1 MSQPLTLRAVR
12 KAPRLSLILGV
23 IVTAL
28 LLVLPFC
35 ALLPASHPLAISTYA
50 DAGGQ
55 NPLLCDCRGGA
66 GSGGATPGC
75 CRSATGCFA
84 LGGYAMGMYLMR
96 RRRQRFASVYVVS
109 VVE

>member
-35 ALLPASHPLAISTYA
+35 CT
-50 DAGGQ
+50 
-55 NPLLCDCRGGA
+55 
-66 GSGGATPGC
+66 C
-75 CRSATGCFA
+75 CRPAIRWRSRPIG
-84 LGGYAMGMYLMR
+84 
-96 RRRQRFASVYVVS
+96 
-109 VVE
+109 